1 MTDYS
6 DLVERLRKL
15 DFVALRDGHHGG
27 WATVDEAASAI
38 EAQRERIELYESAL
52 KQICVDEFYS
62 ETGRTIARDALRDA
76 RAALK
81 EKS

>member
-6 DLVERLRKL
+6 GLAKRIKRAGDEGDMSLLLAE
-15 DFVALRDGHHGG
+15 
-27 WATVDEAASAI
+27 EAAAAI

-52 KQICVDEFYS
+52 KQIRVDEFYS